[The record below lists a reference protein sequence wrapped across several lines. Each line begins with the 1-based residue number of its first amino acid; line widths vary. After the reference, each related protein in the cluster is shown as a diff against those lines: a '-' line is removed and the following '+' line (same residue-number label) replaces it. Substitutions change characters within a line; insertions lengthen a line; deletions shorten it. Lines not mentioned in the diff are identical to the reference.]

1 MATFMK
7 LDLSDIITKIQKLQD
22 AFNKEKDNLK
32 CFALFQAIQTEFT
45 ETGKEMSKT
54 QDNLNF
60 DLIILSEAEK
70 LIEKKGKK

>member
-7 LDLSDIITKIQKLQD
+7 LDLSDVITKLQKLQD

-45 ETGKEMSKT
+45 DAGKKLSET
-54 QDNLNF
+54 QNRLNF
-60 DLIILSEAEK
+60 NLMLLSEAER
-70 LIEKKGKK
+70 LIEKKDKK